1 MKINEIEKSNSRYIG
16 KKVQYFETIDSTH
29 KYAKRNIDNIN
40 NGSIII
46 AEAQTGGIGTKGR
59 IWYTGKE
66 NNIAMTIVLKPD
78 KKVEE
83 LENLTVDIA
92 KAIQKAIQELYNI
105 ELKIKEPNDLLLKE
119 KKICGILTEVN
130 SIGEKINYLL
140 ISMGF
145 NVNETEFPLELEHI
159 VTSLKKEY
167 NREFSREEVIIRII
181 RNLEEII

>member
-105 ELKIKEPNDLLLKE
+105 EFLDHIIVGENKYLSMSENKAIDRNYEDNRTDLIDKISLIEENTKLKE
-119 KKICGILTEVN
+119 KIQILDKKVQKY
-130 SIGEKINYLL
+130 EK
-140 ISMGF
+140 
-145 NVNETEFPLELEHI
+145 VVQRDDE
-159 VTSLKKEY
+159 EY
-167 NREFSREEVIIRII
+167 E
-181 RNLEEII
+181 